1 MMALNSRKQALITL
15 IRVFD
20 LVLVSASFLASLAI
34 SSNSLSWPGL
44 AEVLVIRIKVANLVL
59 FVGYLLLCSTVL
71 AACGLYRSH
80 RLSYSKQRLYEIFL
94 AVTLITGALLILRPI
109 FHLLFATNEFFLLF
123 FALTFCTVALSHETA
138 LGLLYLARLRGRN
151 LRNVIVV
158 GEGPDAI
165 ALADRVSQDASL
177 GYRVLR
183 IIDARGT
190 PEDGYIAGDS

>member
-1 MMALNSRKQALITL
+1 MALNFRNQALITL

-20 LVLVSASFLASLAI
+20 LLLVCAAFLASLAI

-80 RLSYSKQRLYEIFL
+80 RLSYSKQRLYEILL
-94 AVTLITGALLILRPI
+94 AVTLITAALLILRGI
-109 FHLLFATNEFFLLF
+109 FLLSFATNEFLLLF
-123 FALTFCTVALSHETA
+123 FALTFCAIALSHEAA

-151 LRNVIVV
+151 LRHVIIV
-158 GEGPDAI
+158 GEGPDAT
-165 ALADRVSQDASL
+165 ALAARVSQDASL

-190 PEDGYIAGDS
+190 TEDGYIASDS